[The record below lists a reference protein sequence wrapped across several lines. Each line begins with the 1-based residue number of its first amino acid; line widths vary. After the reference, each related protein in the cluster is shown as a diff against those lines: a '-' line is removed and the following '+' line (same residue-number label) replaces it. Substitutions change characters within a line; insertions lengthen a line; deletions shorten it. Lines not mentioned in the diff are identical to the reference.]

1 MSRRESPGRR
11 VVAGAKAV
19 WRAVLALWRARR
31 MSVVR
36 ASQGPA
42 SFGDAVSRY
51 AEAATGGTGSGRM
64 VYLARPNRPVLVAD
78 SLDELTGPEHG
89 VVELPQRL
97 MWNPN
102 RRFDLDDPDLLL
114 WMYENVLREAIRRTE
129 LRRWINGRVLVRVW
143 RKLNLPRPVRQAWE
157 SRHAQLRAAA

>member
-1 MSRRESPGRR
+1 M
-11 VVAGAKAV
+11 
-19 WRAVLALWRARR
+19 
-31 MSVVR
+31 
-36 ASQGPA
+36 
-42 SFGDAVSRY
+42 
-51 AEAATGGTGSGRM
+51 TGGTGTSRTI
-64 VYLARPNRPVLVAD
+64 YLARPNRPVLVAD

-114 WMYENVLREAIRRTE
+114 WMYENVLREAIRRNE
-129 LRRWINGRVLVRVW
+129 LRQWINGHVLVRVW

-157 SRHAQLRAAA
+157 ARHAQLRATT

>member
-1 MSRRESPGRR
+1 VRHQPDLTDGWINRIKEP
-11 VVAGAKAV
+11 
-19 WRAVLALWRARR
+19 LTARR
-31 MSVVR
+31 RSLAGTLKAM
-36 ASQGPA
+36 
-42 SFGDAVSRY
+42 
-51 AEAATGGTGSGRM
+51 TGGTGSGRTM
-64 VYLARPNRPVLVAD
+64 YLARPNRPVLVAD

-114 WMYENVLREAIRRTE
+114 WMYENVLREAIRRNE
-129 LRRWINGRVLVRVW
+129 FRQWINGRVLVRVW

-157 SRHAQLRAAA
+157 ARHAQLRTAA